1 MTTPVPY
8 FQTDDVTLCSPDF
21 DDLVADNPY
30 ISPN

>member
-1 MTTPVPY
+1 MAWPSIEPM
-8 FQTDDVTLCSPDF
+8 FPDDLCSPDF

>member
-1 MTTPVPY
+1 MFP
-8 FQTDDVTLCSPDF
+8 DDLCSPDF